1 MEKQSKHLYEFGD
14 FQLDLAERRLWRGEE
29 IVPLKAKV
37 FDVLVLLVENAGH
50 LLEKDWLM
58 RELWR
63 ESFVEE
69 VNLNVHISTLRKALG
84 ETASEHRYIETVPKR
99 GYRFVAKVTEKVSND
114 GLTTTGAAREE
125 SETNDTNFMQS
136 DLQVETL
143 PAEPPSN
150 ITTGLMAEESQPLAE
165 VQTLAIRSSAQNPTA
180 PRRFSWA
187 QVAMLAAILLAVI
200 SVAIYLLWATRAK
213 ESSHENL
220 KSVAVLPFKT
230 LSKDEADSA
239 LAIGM
244 ADAIITK
251 IGNLK
256 KINVRPTSAV
266 LKYSDAAEDSIAIGK
281 QLQVD
286 AILEG
291 LVQKSDKR
299 VRITAKLIRVQD
311 GSPLWSDTFDDYFT
325 NIFALQDSISE
336 KMAQALSV
344 QITESEHQLLARRYT
359 ENTEAYQL
367 YLLGQYHFYTLFDQ
381 DHLNQAES
389 YYQAAVE
396 KDAEFAPAWVGLA
409 DVYYT
414 NGESR
419 ANRQAMR
426 EKAKNALNK
435 ALSIDANLS
444 EALGTL
450 SVLKLTD
457 DFDWAGAER
466 LMKRAIELKP
476 NDGHHHESYAR
487 LLTQLGRCDEALQ
500 EIRLALQYDPASESI
515 RWSNCHLLAMC
526 HLYDEALAMA
536 KRFHMEEISPQQWFY
551 LNLQIDASKSLF
563 SEAIAESK
571 KLDAQSPMV
580 KRNSVLAYCYAR
592 LGNRP
597 AAEAILEER
606 LKHAEEIGVISNS
619 YNTAM
624 IYAGLGDKNRA
635 LEYLEKSYQEK
646 EYLLLYVKVDPLWE
660 SLRAEARYKD
670 LLRRLNLE
678 S

>member
-1 MEKQSKHLYEFGD
+1 MEKKAKPLYGFGE
-14 FQLDLAERRLWRGEE
+14 FQLDCGEKLLRRGEAV
-29 IVPLKAKV
+29 VPLKAKV
-37 FDVLVLLVENAGH
+37 YDLLVLLVENAGR
-50 LLEKDWLM
+50 LLEKEWLM
-58 RELWR
+58 GELWP

-69 VNLNVHISTLRKALG
+69 VNLNVQISSLRKALG
-84 ETASEHRYIETVPKR
+84 ESATEHRYIETVPKR
-99 GYRFVAKVTEKVSND
+99 GYRFVARVIEMSL
-114 GLTTTGAAREE
+114 GGAPEPAALDARKAE
-125 SETNDTNFMQS
+125 FIQS
-136 DLQVETL
+136 DIAEERLA
-143 PAEPPSN
+143 PAEPVTAPAAGDAHPNLELAAPVS
-150 ITTGLMAEESQPLAE
+150 ESSSTAE
-165 VQTLAIRSSAQNPTA
+165 VSRGQTPA
-180 PRRFSWA
+180 RRIPLW
-187 QVAMLAAILLAVI
+187 QVAAAVFLLAGVGV
-200 SVAIYLLWATRAK
+200 SLYLMWSGKAQERA
-213 ESSHENL
+213 HENL
-220 KSVAVLPFKT
+220 KSVAVLPFKA
-230 LSKDEADSA
+230 LSKDETDGA

-251 IGNLK
+251 IGSLK

-266 LKYSDAAEDSIAIGK
+266 LKYSDTAEDSIAIGK

-299 VRITAKLIRVQD
+299 VRITAKLIRVED

-344 QITESEHQLLARRYT
+344 QMTESEHRLLARRYT

-389 YYQAAVE
+389 YYQAAVD

-426 EKAKNALNK
+426 DKAKNAVNK
-435 ALSIDANLS
+435 ALSIDANLP

-457 DFDWAGAER
+457 DFDWAEAER
-466 LMKRAIELKP
+466 LIKRAIELKP

-487 LLTQLGRCDEALQ
+487 LLTQLGRCDEAAQ

-526 HLYDEALAMA
+526 HLYDEAIAMA
-536 KRFHMEEISPQQWFY
+536 KRFHMEEISRQQWFY
-551 LNLQIDASKSLF
+551 LNLQIDASKSEF
-563 SEAIAESK
+563 NQAIAEAE
-571 KLDAQSPMV
+571 KLDAQSSIV
-580 KRNSVLAYCYAR
+580 KRNNILAYCYAR

-597 AAEAILEER
+597 AAEAILKER
-606 LKHAEEIGVISNS
+606 LKHAEETGVVSNA

-624 IYAGLGDKNRA
+624 IYVGMGEKERA
-635 LEYLEKSYQEK
+635 FEYLEKSYREK
-646 EYLLLYVKVDPLWE
+646 EYLLLYLKVDPLWD
-660 SLRAEARYKD
+660 SLRSDTRFKD
-670 LLRRLNLE
+670 LLQRMNFT